1 MSDRM
6 RLLEEIR
13 TIQKEGDLRLL
24 SHERKLLTPV
34 DIMKTTI
41 HDVEIEDVEI
51 FVNEDLQMVWDQALQ
66 KDQSFIKIIQAVLSD
81 S

>member
-1 MSDRM
+1 M
-6 RLLEEIR
+6 RLLEEIK